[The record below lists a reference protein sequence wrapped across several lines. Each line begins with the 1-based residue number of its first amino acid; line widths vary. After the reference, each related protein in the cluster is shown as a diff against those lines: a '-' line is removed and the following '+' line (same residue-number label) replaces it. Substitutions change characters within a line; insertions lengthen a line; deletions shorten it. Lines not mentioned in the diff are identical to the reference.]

1 VALVVKCLA
10 NKCEAE
16 LKAQYLKKKKKKK
29 ENKRNKKKIRAG
41 WHSDSPI

>member
-29 ENKRNKKKIRAG
+29 RKEKKEKKNQSRLAQ
-41 WHSDSPI
+41 